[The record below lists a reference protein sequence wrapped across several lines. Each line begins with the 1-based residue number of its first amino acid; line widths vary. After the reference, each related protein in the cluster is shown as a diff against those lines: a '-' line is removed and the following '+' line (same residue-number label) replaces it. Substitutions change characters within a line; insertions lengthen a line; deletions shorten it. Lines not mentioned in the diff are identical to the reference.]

1 MSYNKSATCSA
12 PLPAVR
18 KSGPLVLGNR
28 GFTLVELIAV
38 CAILTVLTFM
48 AIPSYGKIKDKVRG
62 VRAMEEIRG
71 LEKGIIAFSVDKN
84 GVFPDRLSTAGLAT
98 VTDVPKDPWGTPY
111 EYHVRGDGD
120 PRTISVALT
129 TPLNDDFDLYSK
141 GADGQTDTDIGTTPS
156 NDDIVRS
163 GDGGY
168 VGYANGLLLGD

>member
-12 PLPAVR
+12 PLLAAR
-18 KSGPLVLGNR
+18 KSGPFTLGNR

-38 CAILTVLTFM
+38 CAILTVLTFL
-48 AIPSYGKIKDKVRG
+48 AIPTYGKIKDKVRS

-71 LEKGIIAFSVDKN
+71 LEKGIIAYSVDKN
-84 GVFPDRLSTAGLAT
+84 GVFPDKLATAGLGT
-98 VTDVPKDPWGTPY
+98 LTDVPKDPWGNPY
-111 EYHVRGDGD
+111 VYHVRGDGD

-129 TPLNDDFDLYSK
+129 TPLNDDFDLYSA
-141 GADGQTDTDIGTTPS
+141 GADGLTDADIGTAAS
-156 NDDIVRS
+156 SDDIVRS